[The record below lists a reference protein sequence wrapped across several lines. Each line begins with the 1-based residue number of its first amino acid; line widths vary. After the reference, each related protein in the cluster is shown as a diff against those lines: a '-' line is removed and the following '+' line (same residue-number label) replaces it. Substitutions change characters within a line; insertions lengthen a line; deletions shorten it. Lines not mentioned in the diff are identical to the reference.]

1 MAGVSNPYA
10 PPSPDRAPAGDPGR
24 TTGGDPTDPA
34 DPTGPT
40 GPTGPGPAGPRLG
53 PAGPGHP
60 LPPHPAPG
68 PHPPR
73 PHPGPAAPPPSPEAL
88 ARVGRLVRQFGVWLL
103 AGVAVTLLPL
113 PWRFAAIAFLV
124 GAVVTGVRA
133 LRAVARS
140 GLRGGVG
147 AMLIAGLLM
156 TALVLVGSLGSLAT
170 WRIDADRQA
179 CLQGALTRSAEA
191 ACERAYDDAVGDL
204 TNRLTGGRG

>member
-1 MAGVSNPYA
+1 
-10 PPSPDRAPAGDPGR
+10 
-24 TTGGDPTDPA
+24 
-34 DPTGPT
+34 
-40 GPTGPGPAGPRLG
+40 
-53 PAGPGHP
+53 
-60 LPPHPAPG
+60 
-68 PHPPR
+68 
-73 PHPGPAAPPPSPEAL
+73 
-88 ARVGRLVRQFGVWLL
+88 VRQFGVWLL